1 MKTPDIKIEN
11 FMENRKNSNDSV
23 NKNAKYRTS
32 NSLLDYFLK
41 AIVMCICLLGCMWQ
55 IASIIKLYFAYPATV
70 FVNVQNMEKLQLPG
84 VTLCNNNRFV
94 FLHNLTECNFK
105 KSNLFFIQL
114 IKICRSVS
122 NFYTKSQFL

>member
-94 FLHNLTECNFK
+94 FLNNLTECN
-105 KSNLFFIQL
+105 
-114 IKICRSVS
+114 
-122 NFYTKSQFL
+122 